1 MLEDDS
7 IEQINKETDS
17 KSTTTLMISMIG
29 NKELYKP
36 WTLISVSSSV
46 EKWGS
51 FGRLKSRHFEYLI
64 SFQNFYNC

>member
-1 MLEDDS
+1 MLEDVS

-17 KSTTTLMISMIG
+17 KSTTTLMISMFG

-46 EKWGS
+46 EKMGKRWAFKGPP
-51 FGRLKSRHFEYLI
+51 F
-64 SFQNFYNC
+64 